1 MILKKED
8 VESTEEKSTHRL
20 KAFGRKMV
28 KLSATQ
34 KAFLEELLPD
44 FQIPFKPG
52 IIDPAACFSVS
63 GPLHLEIGFGGG
75 EYTAALAAACPR
87 HRIIGCE
94 IFLNGI
100 ASLLKKIEAE
110 GLENIRIIHGSAI
123 IALEEMFANETF
135 DFIHINHPDPW
146 PKKRHLRRRL
156 IQPEMVE
163 TLSRVLKPGGEVWLS
178 TDVAEYLE
186 WMAGCFGLSK
196 ELEFIK
202 TDGRFL
208 DSLQEDKLSTRYER
222 RGLAAGRGTGHLRY
236 RKIG

>member
-1 MILKKED
+1 LNEENTK
-8 VESTEEKSTHRL
+8 STEEKSTHRL

-34 KAFLEELLPD
+34 KSLLEQLLPN
-44 FQIPFKPG
+44 FEIPFKLG
-52 IIDPAACFSVS
+52 IIDPADYFSAS

-75 EYTAALAAACPR
+75 EYTAALAVACPD

-100 ASLLKKIEAE
+100 ASLLKKIELE

-123 IALEEMFANETF
+123 IALEEMFAKETF

-146 PKKRHLRRRL
+146 PKKRHLKRRL

-163 TLSRVLKPGGEVWLS
+163 TLLRVLKPGGEIWLS

-186 WMAGCFGLSK
+186 WMTECFDLSK
-196 ELEFIK
+196 ELECIQ

-208 DSLQEDKLSTRYER
+208 DSLQEVKLSTRYEK

>member
-1 MILKKED
+1 MNEENRK
-8 VESTEEKSTHRL
+8 STEEKSTQRL
-20 KAFGRKMV
+20 KAFGRKQV

-34 KAFLEELLPD
+34 KALLEDLLPQ
-44 FQIPFKPG
+44 FEIPLKPD
-52 IIDPAACFSVS
+52 IIDPADYFSAS

-75 EYTAALAAACPR
+75 EYTAALAAACPS

-94 IFLNGI
+94 IFLNAT
-100 ASLLKKIEAE
+100 ASLLKKIDA
-110 GLENIRIIHGSAI
+110 GKLENIRIIHGSAI
-123 IALEEMFANETF
+123 MALEEMFAKETF

-146 PKKRHLRRRL
+146 PKKRHLKRRL

-163 TLSRVLKPGGEVWLS
+163 TLLRALKPGGEIWLS

-186 WMAGCFGLSK
+186 WMTECFSLSK
-196 ELEFIK
+196 ELECIQ
-202 TDGRFL
+202 TEGRFL
-208 DSLQEDKLSTRYER
+208 DGLQEDKLSTRYEK

>member
-1 MILKKED
+1 MNENKTK
-8 VESTEEKSTHRL
+8 STEEKSTHRL
-20 KAFGRKMV
+20 KAFGRKQV

-34 KAFLEELLPD
+34 KSLLEQLLPN
-44 FQIPFKPG
+44 FEIPFKPG
-52 IIDPAACFSVS
+52 IIDPADYFSDD

-75 EYTAALAAACPR
+75 EYTAALAAACPS

-110 GLENIRIIHGSAI
+110 EIENVRIIHGSAI
-123 IALEEMFANETF
+123 IALEEMFAQETF

-146 PKKRHLRRRL
+146 PKKRHLKRRL
-156 IQPEMVE
+156 IQPEIVE
-163 TLSRVLKPGGEVWLS
+163 NLLRVLKPGGEIWLS
-178 TDVAEYLE
+178 TDVSEYLE
-186 WMAGCFGLSK
+186 WMEECLGLSR
-196 ELEFIK
+196 ELECIQ

-208 DSLQEDKLSTRYER
+208 DSLQEGKLSTRYEK

>member
-1 MILKKED
+1 MSDDKTKPTED
-8 VESTEEKSTHRL
+8 KSTHRL

-34 KAFLEELLPD
+34 KELLENLLPN
-44 FQIPFKPG
+44 FEIPFRPG
-52 IIDPAACFSVS
+52 IIDPAACFSAS

-75 EYTAALAAACPR
+75 EYTAALAAACPG

-100 ASLLKKIEAE
+100 ASLLKKIDAE

-123 IALEEMFANETF
+123 IALDEMFADETF

-178 TDVAEYLE
+178 TDVSEYLE
-186 WMAGCFGLSK
+186 WMVECFSLSK
-196 ELEFIK
+196 GFECIQ
-202 TDGRFL
+202 TNGRFL
-208 DSLQEDKLSTRYER
+208 DSLQEGKLSTRYEK

>member
-1 MILKKED
+1 MKEKN
-8 VESTEEKSTHRL
+8 SKTTEEKPAHRL

-28 KLSATQ
+28 KLSETQ
-34 KAFLEELLPD
+34 KALLENLLPR
-44 FQIPFKPG
+44 FEIPFKAG
-52 IIDPAACFSVS
+52 IIDAAEGFSS
-63 GPLHLEIGFGGG
+63 KGPLHLEIGFGGG
-75 EYTAALAAACPR
+75 EYTAALAAACPS

-123 IALEEMFANETF
+123 IALEEMFADETF

-163 TLSRVLKPGGEVWLS
+163 TLSRVLKPGGEIWLS
-178 TDVAEYLE
+178 TDVSEYLE
-186 WMAGCFGLSK
+186 WMAECFGQSK
-196 ELEFIK
+196 GLEFIQ
-202 TDGRFL
+202 TEGRFL
-208 DSLQEDKLSTRYER
+208 DSLQEGKLSTRYEK

>member
-1 MILKKED
+1 MNKENT
-8 VESTEEKSTHRL
+8 ELTEEKSAHRL
-20 KAFGRKMV
+20 KAFGRKQV

-34 KAFLEELLPD
+34 KALLENLLPS
-44 FQIPFKPG
+44 FEIPFKPG
-52 IIDPAACFSVS
+52 IIDSADCFSAT
-63 GPLHLEIGFGGG
+63 GPFHLEIGFGGG
-75 EYTAALAAACPR
+75 EYTAALAAACPS

-123 IALEEMFANETF
+123 IALEDMFENETF

-146 PKKRHLRRRL
+146 PKKRHLGRRL

-163 TLSRVLKPGGEVWLS
+163 SLLRVLKPGGEIWLS
-178 TDVAEYLE
+178 TDVSEYLE
-186 WMAGCFGLSK
+186 WMTECFNLSK
-196 ELEFIK
+196 ELECIQ
-202 TDGRFL
+202 TDERFL
-208 DSLQEDKLSTRYER
+208 DSLQEGKLSTRYEK

>member
-1 MILKKED
+1 MSDDKTKP
-8 VESTEEKSTHRL
+8 TEEKSSHRL

-34 KAFLEELLPD
+34 KELLENLLPQ
-44 FQIPFKPG
+44 FEIPFRPG
-52 IIDPAACFSVS
+52 IIDPAACFSAD

-75 EYTAALAAACPR
+75 EYTGALATACPN
-87 HRIIGCE
+87 HKIIGCE

-123 IALEEMFANETF
+123 IALEEMFVNENF

-163 TLSRVLKPGGEVWLS
+163 SLLRVLKPGGEIWLS
-178 TDVAEYLE
+178 TDVSEYLE
-186 WMAGCFGLSK
+186 WMAECFSLSK
-196 ELEFIK
+196 GFEFIQ

-208 DSLQEDKLSTRYER
+208 DSLQEGKLSTRYEK